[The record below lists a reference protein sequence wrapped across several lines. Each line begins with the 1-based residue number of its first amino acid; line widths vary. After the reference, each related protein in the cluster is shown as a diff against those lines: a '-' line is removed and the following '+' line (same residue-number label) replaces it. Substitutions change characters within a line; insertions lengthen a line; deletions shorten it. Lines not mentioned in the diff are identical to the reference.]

1 MVTMTIDQL
10 TQYLNQLQQAMPTL
24 EQRYREAEANIHMQ
38 RGAIEAVRR
47 ILADA
52 QAQATQRIEEEH
64 EHIHN

>member
-1 MVTMTIDQL
+1 MTIEQL

-24 EQRYREAEANIHMQ
+24 EQRYREAEANINMQ

-52 QAQATQRIEEEH
+52 QTQAAQQAEEEH

>member
-1 MVTMTIDQL
+1 MVIMTTDQL

-24 EQRYREAEANIHMQ
+24 EQRLREAEANIHMQ

-52 QAQATQRIEEEH
+52 QAQQEVTSEH
-64 EHIHN
+64 VHD

>member
-1 MVTMTIDQL
+1 MTIDQL

-24 EQRYREAEANIHMQ
+24 EQRYREAEANINMQ

-52 QAQATQRIEEEH
+52 QAQAAQQAEEEH